1 MGAVLALAVSIGLT
15 LGIVGAEYFEPTLT
29 PAQQAAQQAARA
41 SRKWCPPNFSMIQLE
56 ALKRDES

>member
-29 PAQQAAQQAARA
+29 PAQQGARA
-41 SRKWCPPNFSMIQLE
+41 SRKWCPPNFSMIQQE
-56 ALKRDES
+56 VLKRDES